1 MSTYDDNVPQA
12 TQTIAQTQPIINE
25 NFVFIKGAI
34 GQEHN
39 FDDADETN
47 TYHLQASMPN
57 QADPAALPAGTDG
70 IYYVNGGL
78 PKFYNGTVYSLIG
91 NVQTATGVTS
101 IGSGAAGTILAA
113 GDYMGIVSYTMNTVP
128 QKYQV
133 IQFRMKANS
142 LIANN
147 PFASGGTSLGVL
159 QLNGSFD
166 LQILNNDSFSRSFTW
181 QIFYTPAP

>member
-57 QADPAALPAGTDG
+57 QADPGALPAGTDG
-70 IYYVNGGL
+70 MYYVNGGL

-91 NVQTATGVTS
+91 NVQTSTGVQS
-101 IGSGAAGTILAA
+101 VGAGLTVDIL
-113 GDYMGIVSYTMNTVP
+113 GPGNFMGIISVYRSAPTSVYELFQFNLQGLNLVQNRMADGGSSLI
-128 QKYQV
+128 V
-133 IQFRMKANS
+133 IQQTAG
-142 LIANN
+142 I
-147 PFASGGTSLGVL
+147 
-159 QLNGSFD
+159 
-166 LQILNNDSFSRSFTW
+166 LQIKNPDPTFSRTFTW
-181 QIFYTPAP
+181 QIFYTPSP